1 MSSDTVYTKLTFLVP
16 GAPPT
21 LLRVPP
27 PFSGPVLLSELVD
40 RARSCTLKLPFFFS
54 LRNEIFF

>member
-1 MSSDTVYTKLTFLVP
+1 M
-16 GAPPT
+16 
-21 LLRVPP
+21 RVPP

-54 LRNEIFF
+54 LRDENEYFETQNNIFRRKDVFSI